1 MQIGIKHRCATNSQ
15 ITHAASIQLDRN
27 NSPLSSSCLPLPS
40 LSLSLSLWQVLKFF
54 FGITDYRF
62 ATHNLFWR
70 RVLFVLHLQ
79 HMNVLGERWTEGRR
93 GGGGAGKLARVDC
106 HLKILR
112 VIDARKA
119 AGDAGIEFTARD
131 AELLLATIPPPP
143 SGCLSGATLMSILM
157 PDLWQRVRLASPWL
171 HLNSIGDEEE
181 EEGERRSCD
190 FRFVRYIRYI

>member
-1 MQIGIKHRCATNSQ
+1 
-15 ITHAASIQLDRN
+15 
-27 NSPLSSSCLPLPS
+27 
-40 LSLSLSLWQVLKFF
+40 
-54 FGITDYRF
+54 
-62 ATHNLFWR
+62 
-70 RVLFVLHLQ
+70 
-79 HMNVLGERWTEGRR
+79 MNGRGR
-93 GGGGAGKLARVDC
+93 GRGGAGKLAGVDC

-131 AELLLATIPPPP
+131 AELRLATLPLLPPP

-171 HLNSIGDEEE
+171 HLNSIGEEAEEE
-181 EEGERRSCD
+181 ERGREGGRRSCD